1 MTRILG
7 VDARGVQRLSQQL
20 VDGLRDGRIETA
32 IFYAS
37 DGRWPVPVTTG
48 LCSCRLFCVLAGPCV
63 HFLTQSLYIHVMY
76 PGKFNP
82 LPFDQF
88 GRELCDD
95 QLIVCQL
102 VSVGAYACV
111 CVMRVC
117 VCVCEFLW

>member
-1 MTRILG
+1 MAC
-7 VDARGVQRLSQQL
+7 ARNDRSLFLSTL
-20 VDGLRDGRIETA
+20 LRACGT
-32 IFYAS
+32 
-37 DGRWPVPVTTG
+37 
-48 LCSCRLFCVLAGPCV
+48 PCV